1 MAAES
6 PTRVRTAVGNENL
19 SPGPGEKRH
28 RRPSPSKQTAALS
41 RHRASPLS
49 PSRILWN
56 QSVAAARTD
65 SPAAREGVADC
76 LLRGAGG
83 LVASSAL
90 ANGEWVVSRVLS
102 GSSHHAFSASALC
115 MGLEVLNI
123 AKGLV
128 ASCIPK

>member
-6 PTRVRTAVGNENL
+6 PTRVRTAVGNGNL
-19 SPGPGEKRH
+19 PPGPGEKRL
-28 RRPSPSKQTAALS
+28 RRPLPSKQTAALS

-49 PSRILWN
+49 PSRTLWN

-123 AKGLV
+123 AKGSV
-128 ASCIPK
+128 ASCMPK